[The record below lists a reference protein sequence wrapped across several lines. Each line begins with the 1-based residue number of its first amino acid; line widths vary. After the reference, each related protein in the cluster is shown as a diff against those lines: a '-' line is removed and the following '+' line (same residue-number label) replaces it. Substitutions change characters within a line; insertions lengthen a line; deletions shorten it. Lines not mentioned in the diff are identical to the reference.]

1 MAFYQDAPHQK
12 RKVNPANQGSWD
24 DEGSH
29 YNKSSRPVHRFG
41 PEAGQPV
48 RGGHA
53 SNRNDYRD
61 GRAFQGEGRG
71 TRRNNRDSPM
81 ATATT
86 AATIAMATASTVP
99 HGTTVMTGALRPAQS
114 APRP

>member
-12 RKVNPANQGSWD
+12 RKVNPANQGIWD

-53 SNRNDYRD
+53 SDRNDYRD

-71 TRRNNRDSPM
+71 TRRNNRDSRYGN
-81 ATATT
+81 
-86 AATIAMATASTVP
+86 SNDRRDNRKDDRFS
-99 HGTTVMTGALRPAQS
+99 LRWYQELSNSIRLPPF
-114 APRP
+114 APIL